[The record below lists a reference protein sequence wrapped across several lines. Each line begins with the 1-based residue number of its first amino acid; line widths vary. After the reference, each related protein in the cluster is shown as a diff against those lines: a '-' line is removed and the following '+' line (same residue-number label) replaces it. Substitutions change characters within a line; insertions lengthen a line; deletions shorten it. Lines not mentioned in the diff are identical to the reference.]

1 MTNDRRGDAAG
12 LARELAAQLA
22 ALSTPE
28 PNSPAGSRPRP
39 RAGASGAPS
48 LAGPRAILEN
58 ASRFVQPALPAD
70 ARFRSMKELALR
82 ALRIVTR
89 DQGVFN
95 SAVHEA
101 LRTSLL
107 EIEAAFVDL
116 SAEHAARHRE
126 LGEEVEAKHRSL
138 KEAAD
143 ATHRDLREEVES
155 EKRGLRAAAEAQRTR
170 LEEVRQALLS
180 ALDERDEELRA
191 AFADET
197 KSAVGRE
204 AGARESLGHELFE
217 SQKRLDV
224 LERRSDSA
232 GTRIEESSSRLSVA
246 EERLEKLRLDLG
258 RATEEVR
265 GARLE
270 WTTLR
275 TELRSGGGL
284 AAPGE
289 REAAGE
295 PETRAAADPLS
306 AGLYADFERTFR
318 GAEDEIRARQ
328 EGDVSLFIGA
338 KHPVVDLGCGRG
350 EFLEALSARGLAGRG
365 CDTNPV
371 MVARCREKGLA
382 VDDADLFSWLR
393 AQPEGSLGG
402 VTAYQVVEHLPADAL
417 LPLVELAVSRLATG
431 GRLLLE
437 TVNAESVYAMKW
449 FWMDLTHVRPVPGP
463 SLGRLMEACGLREVT
478 IAYRSPVP
486 REVTGGGTEASDPLV
501 AALAGLVFAP
511 QDVAVTG
518 VK

>member
-1 MTNDRRGDAAG
+1 MTNDRRADAAG

-28 PNSPAGSRPRP
+28 PNSPAGSRQRP
-39 RAGASGAPS
+39 RTGASGTPN

-70 ARFRSMKELALR
+70 ARFRGVKELALR

-101 LRTSLL
+101 LRTSLI
-107 EIEAAFVDL
+107 EIEAAL
-116 SAEHAARHRE
+116 SGLAAEQQARHRE
-126 LGEEVEAKHRSL
+126 LGEEVEARQRGLKEEVEAQHRGLQGQVDRSL
-138 KEAAD
+138 KTEADAQRAWLEAA
-143 ATHRDLREEVES
+143 
-155 EKRGLRAAAEAQRTR
+155 
-170 LEEVRQALLS
+170 RQALVS
-180 ALDERDEELRA
+180 ALDDRGDELRA
-191 AFADET
+191 VFAEEA
-197 KSAVGRE
+197 KLVAGAVERE
-204 AGARESLGHELFE
+204 AGARATLGLELLG
-217 SQKRLDV
+217 SQKRLDL
-224 LERRSDSA
+224 LENRSDSA
-232 GTRIEESSSRLSVA
+232 GGRLDEASSRLSAA
-246 EERLEKLRLDLG
+246 EDRLEKLRLDLSH
-258 RATEEVR
+258 ATEELR

-275 TELRSGGGL
+275 TELRSGSGL
-284 AAPGE
+284 AAPAE
-289 REAAGE
+289 REAAFA
-295 PETRAAADPLS
+295 PETRSAADPLS

-328 EGDVSLFIGA
+328 EGDVSLFLGTE
-338 KHPVVDLGCGRG
+338 HPIADLGCGRG
-350 EFLEALSARGLAGRG
+350 EFLEALVARGLAGRG

-402 VTAYQVVEHLPADAL
+402 ITAYQVVEHLPADSL
-417 LPLVELAVSRLATG
+417 LPLVELAVSRLVTG

-478 IAYRSPVP
+478 TAYRSPVP

-501 AALAGLVFAP
+501 AALARLVFAP

>member
-1 MTNDRRGDAAG
+1 MTNDRRGEAAG

-22 ALSTPE
+22 ALATPE
-28 PNSPAGSRPRP
+28 PNSPAGSRQRP
-39 RAGASGAPS
+39 RAGAGGSAS

-58 ASRFVQPALPAD
+58 ASRFVQPSLPAD

-116 SAEHAARHRE
+116 ASEQRAKHRE
-126 LGEEVEAKHRSL
+126 LGEEVEAKHRGL
-138 KEAAD
+138 KDE
-143 ATHRDLREEVES
+143 
-155 EKRGLRAAAEAQRTR
+155 AEAQRAR
-170 LEEVRQALLS
+170 LEEVRLALLS
-180 ALDERDEELRA
+180 ALDERDDELRA
-191 AFADET
+191 NLAEET
-197 KSAVGRE
+197 KRADGAVERE
-204 AGARESLGHELFE
+204 ASARELLSVDLLG
-217 SQKRLDV
+217 SQKRLDL
-224 LERRSDSA
+224 LESRSDSA
-232 GTRIEESSSRLSVA
+232 GGRLDEASSRLSAA
-246 EERLEKLRLDLG
+246 EERLERLRLDLSK
-258 RATEEVR
+258 ATEELR

-275 TELRSGGGL
+275 AELRSGSGL
-284 AAPGE
+284 AAPAE
-289 REAAGE
+289 REEMFA
-295 PETRAAADPLS
+295 PETRSAADPLS

-328 EGDVSLFIGA
+328 EGDVSLFLGA
-338 KHPVVDLGCGRG
+338 RHPIVDLGCGRG
-350 EFLEALSARGLAGRG
+350 EFLEALAARGLVGRG

-371 MVARCREKGLA
+371 MVARCRQKGLA
-382 VDDADLFSWLR
+382 VDETDLFSWLR

-402 VTAYQVVEHLPADAL
+402 VAAYQVVEHLPADAL

-486 REVTGGGTEASDPLV
+486 REVTGGGTEPSDPLV
-501 AALAGLVFAP
+501 AALARLVFAP

>member
-22 ALSTPE
+22 ALATPE
-28 PNSPAGSRPRP
+28 PNSPASPRPRP
-39 RAGASGAPS
+39 RAGAGGAPS
-48 LAGPRAILEN
+48 LAGPRTILEN
-58 ASRFVQPALPAD
+58 ASRFVQPSLPAD
-70 ARFRSMKELALR
+70 ARFRSLKELALR

-107 EIEAAFVDL
+107 EIESTFVDL
-116 SAEHAARHRE
+116 SSEHRARYRE
-126 LGEEVEAKHRSL
+126 LGDEVEAKHRDL
-138 KEAAD
+138 KDE
-143 ATHRDLREEVES
+143 
-155 EKRGLRAAAEAQRTR
+155 AEAQRAR
-170 LEEVRQALLS
+170 LEEVRLALLS
-180 ALDERDEELRA
+180 ALDERDDELRA
-191 AFADET
+191 TLAEEARRLDGAVEHEASARGRLGADL
-197 KSAVGRE
+197 
-204 AGARESLGHELFE
+204 LG
-217 SQKRLDV
+217 SQKRLDL
-224 LERRSDSA
+224 LESRSDSA
-232 GTRIEESSSRLSVA
+232 GTRLEESSTRLSSA
-246 EERLEKLRLDLG
+246 EERLETLRLDLG
-258 RATEEVR
+258 RATEELR

-275 TELRSGGGL
+275 TELRSGGSL
-284 AAPGE
+284 AAPADRG
-289 REAAGE
+289 APGA
-295 PETRAAADPLS
+295 PETRSAADPLS

-328 EGDVSLFIGA
+328 EGDVSLFLGA
-338 KHPVVDLGCGRG
+338 KQPIADLGCGRG
-350 EFLEALSARGLAGRG
+350 EFLEALAARGLAGRG

-382 VDDADLFSWLR
+382 VDEADLFSWLR
-393 AQPEGSLGG
+393 EQPEGSLGG

-417 LPLVELAVSRLATG
+417 LPMVELAVSRLAPG

-501 AALAGLVFAP
+501 AALARLVFAP

>member
-22 ALSTPE
+22 ALATPE
-28 PNSPAGSRPRP
+28 PNSSAGSRQRP
-39 RAGASGAPS
+39 RAGAGGAAS

-58 ASRFVQPALPAD
+58 ASRFVQPSLPAD
-70 ARFRSMKELALR
+70 ARFRSMKALALR

-107 EIEAAFVDL
+107 EIEAAL
-116 SAEHAARHRE
+116 GGLAAEQQTRHRE
-126 LGEEVEAKHRSL
+126 LGEEVEVRHRGLREELEANDRSL
-138 KEAAD
+138 KE
-143 ATHRDLREEVES
+143 E
-155 EKRGLRAAAEAQRTR
+155 AAAQRAR
-170 LEEVRQALLS
+170 LEEVRAAFLA
-180 ALDERDEELRA
+180 ALDDRDEELRTA
-191 AFADET
+191 IAEEA
-197 KSAVGRE
+197 KQVSGAVERE
-204 AGARESLGHELFE
+204 ADARESLGHELLD
-217 SQKRLDV
+217 SQKRLDL
-224 LERRSDSA
+224 LESRSDSA
-232 GTRIEESSSRLSVA
+232 GSRIEESSSRLSAA
-246 EERLEKLRLDLG
+246 EERLEKLRFDLG
-258 RATEEVR
+258 LATEELR

-275 TELRSGGGL
+275 TELRSGGSL
-284 AAPGE
+284 AAPGD
-289 REAAGE
+289 REGPGA
-295 PETRAAADPLS
+295 PETRSAADPLS

-328 EGDVSLFIGA
+328 EGDVSLFLGA
-338 KHPVVDLGCGRG
+338 RHPIADLGCGRG
-350 EFLEALSARGLAGRG
+350 EFLEALAARGLAARG

-371 MVARCREKGLA
+371 MVARCREKRLA

-402 VTAYQVVEHLPADAL
+402 VTAYQVVEHLPADSL

-486 REVTGGGTEASDPLV
+486 REVTGGTLDASDAIV
-501 AALAGLVFAP
+501 AALARLVFAP

>member
-1 MTNDRRGDAAG
+1 MTNDRRDDAAG

-28 PNSPAGSRPRP
+28 PHPPAGSRPRP
-39 RAGASGAPS
+39 RAGTTGAPS

-58 ASRFVQPALPAD
+58 ASRFVQPSLPAD
-70 ARFRSMKELALR
+70 ARFRSLKELALR

-107 EIEAAFVDL
+107 EIESALAGLAA
-116 SAEHAARHRE
+116 EQQARHRE
-126 LGEEVEAKHRSL
+126 LGEDVEAKNRDLKAEVESQHRGLKENVDRSL
-138 KEAAD
+138 KE
-143 ATHRDLREEVES
+143 E
-155 EKRGLRAAAEAQRTR
+155 AEAQRTW
-170 LEEVRQALLS
+170 LEEMRQALLS
-180 ALDERDEELRA
+180 ALDHRDDDLRA
-191 AFADET
+191 AFAEET
-197 KSAVGRE
+197 EKAVGRE
-204 AGARESLGHELFE
+204 AGARESLGQELLG
-217 SQKRLDV
+217 SQRRLDL
-224 LERRSDSA
+224 LEGRSDAA
-232 GTRIEESSSRLSVA
+232 GGRLDEASSRLSAA
-246 EERLEKLRLDLG
+246 EGRLEKLRLDLSH
-258 RATEEVR
+258 ATEELR

-275 TELRSGGGL
+275 ADLRSGSGL
-284 AAPGE
+284 AAPVERGE
-289 REAAGE
+289 GGGGG
-295 PETRAAADPLS
+295 PEGGAAADPLS

-318 GAEDEIRARQ
+318 GAEDDIRARQ
-328 EGDVSLFIGA
+328 EGDVSLFLGA
-338 KHPVVDLGCGRG
+338 RHPIADLGCGRG
-350 EFLEALSARGLAGRG
+350 EFLEAVAARGLAGRG

-371 MVARCREKGLA
+371 MVARCRQKGLA
-382 VDDADLFSWLR
+382 VDEADLFSWLR

-402 VTAYQVVEHLPADAL
+402 ITAYQVVEHLPADSL
-417 LPLVELAVSRLATG
+417 LLLVELAVSRLAPG
-431 GRLLLE
+431 GRILLE

-463 SLGRLMEACGLREVT
+463 SLGRLMEACGLRAVT

-486 REVTGGGTEASDPLV
+486 REETGGGAEPSDPLV
-501 AALAGLVFAP
+501 AALARLVFAP

>member
-1 MTNDRRGDAAG
+1 MTNDRRDDAAG

-28 PNSPAGSRPRP
+28 PNSPAGSRQRP
-39 RAGASGAPS
+39 RAGASGIPS

-107 EIEAAFVDL
+107 EIEAAL
-116 SAEHAARHRE
+116 AGLAAEQQARHRE
-126 LGEEVEAKHRSL
+126 LGEEVEVRHRGLKEEVDRSL
-138 KEAAD
+138 
-143 ATHRDLREEVES
+143 HEET
-155 EKRGLRAAAEAQRTR
+155 EAQRTR

-180 ALDERDEELRA
+180 ALDDRDEELRTA
-191 AFADET
+191 IADEA
-197 KSAVGRE
+197 KQISGAVERE
-204 AGARESLGHELFE
+204 ADARESLGHELLD
-217 SQKRLDV
+217 SQKRLDL
-224 LERRSDSA
+224 LESRSDSA
-232 GTRIEESSSRLSVA
+232 GTRIEESSSRLSAA
-246 EERLEKLRLDLG
+246 EEHLEKLRLDVG
-258 RATEEVR
+258 RATEELR

-275 TELRSGGGL
+275 TELRSGSGL
-284 AAPGE
+284 AAPAE
-289 REAAGE
+289 REATYA
-295 PETRAAADPLS
+295 PETRSAADPLS

-318 GAEDEIRARQ
+318 GAEDDIRARQ
-328 EGDVSLFIGA
+328 EGDVSLFLGA
-338 KHPVVDLGCGRG
+338 RHPIADLGCGRG
-350 EFLEALSARGLAGRG
+350 EFLEALAARGLEGRG

-382 VDDADLFSWLR
+382 VDETDLFSWLR

-402 VTAYQVVEHLPADAL
+402 ITAYQVVEHLPADSL
-417 LPLVELAVSRLATG
+417 LLLVELAVSRLATG
-431 GRLLLE
+431 GRLLVE

-478 IAYRSPVP
+478 TAYRSPVP
-486 REVTGGGTEASDPLV
+486 REETGGGAEPSDPLV
-501 AALAGLVFAP
+501 AALARLVFAP

>member
-22 ALSTPE
+22 ALATPG
-28 PNSPAGSRPRP
+28 PNAPTGSPGKP
-39 RAGASGAPS
+39 RAGRGRGPS
-48 LAGPRAILEN
+48 LAGPRATLEN
-58 ASRFVQPALPAD
+58 ASRFVQPVLPAD
-70 ARFRSMKELALR
+70 APFRSLKALVLR

-101 LRTSLL
+101 LRTALL
-107 EIEAAFVDL
+107 ETEAALGDLAAAQQAAKDELRGEVD
-116 SAEHAARHRE
+116 AAREEAGRRADAVRAALDRSEATLLDRTAKVAGAVDREAAARDALGRE
-126 LGEEVEAKHRSL
+126 LLGSQKRIDLLEERS
-138 KEAAD
+138 EAAG
-143 ATHRDLREEVES
+143 S
-155 EKRGLRAAAEAQRTR
+155 R
-170 LEEVRQALLS
+170 LEEAS
-180 ALDERDEELRA
+180 ARLAGAEARLERLQGDLLRA
-191 AFADET
+191 SED
-197 KSAVGRE
+197 
-204 AGARESLGHELFE
+204 
-217 SQKRLDV
+217 
-224 LERRSDSA
+224 
-232 GTRIEESSSRLSVA
+232 
-246 EERLEKLRLDLG
+246 LR
-258 RATEEVR
+258 A
-265 GARLE
+265 ARLE

-284 AAPGE
+284 AAP
-289 REAAGE
+289 ADVAGVGV
-295 PETRAAADPLS
+295 PETRSAADPLS
-306 AGLYADFERTFR
+306 AGLYADFERAFR

-328 EGDVSLFIGA
+328 EGDVALFVGSRG
-338 KHPVVDLGCGRG
+338 PVADLGCGRG
-350 EFLEALSARGLAGRG
+350 EFLEALAARGLAGRG

-382 VDDADLFSWLR
+382 VDEADLFSWLR

-417 LPLVELAVSRLATG
+417 LPLVELAVSRLAPG

-449 FWMDLTHVRPVPGP
+449 FWMDLTHVRPVPAP

-478 IAYRSPVP
+478 TAYRSPVP
-486 REVTGGGTEASDPLV
+486 REVSGGGTEPADPMV
-501 AALAGLVFAP
+501 AALARLVFAP

>member
-22 ALSTPE
+22 ALATPE
-28 PNSPAGSRPRP
+28 PSSPAGSRQRP
-39 RAGASGAPS
+39 RAGASGTPS

-58 ASRFVQPALPAD
+58 ASRFVQPSLPAD

-107 EIEAAFVDL
+107 EIEAAFVDVA
-116 SAEHAARHRE
+116 SEHRAKHRE
-126 LGEEVEAKHRSL
+126 LDEEVEAKHRGL
-138 KEAAD
+138 KAE
-143 ATHRDLREEVES
+143 
-155 EKRGLRAAAEAQRTR
+155 AEAQQAR
-170 LEEVRQALLS
+170 LEEVRLALLS
-180 ALDERDEELRA
+180 ALDERDDELRA
-191 AFADET
+191 DLAEETRRADG
-197 KSAVGRE
+197 AVERE
-204 AGARESLGHELFE
+204 ASARERLSADLLG
-217 SQKRLDV
+217 SQTRLDL

-232 GTRIEESSSRLSVA
+232 GGRLDEASSRLSAA
-246 EERLEKLRLDLG
+246 EERLERLRLDLSK
-258 RATEEVR
+258 ATEELR

-275 TELRSGGGL
+275 AELRSGSGL
-284 AAPGE
+284 AAPAE
-289 REAAGE
+289 REETFA
-295 PETRAAADPLS
+295 PETRSAADPLS

-318 GAEDEIRARQ
+318 GAEDEIRTRQ
-328 EGDVSLFIGA
+328 EGDVSLFLGA
-338 KHPVVDLGCGRG
+338 RHPIADLGCGRG
-350 EFLEALSARGLAGRG
+350 EFLEAVAARGLVGRG

-371 MVARCREKGLA
+371 MVARCRQKGLA
-382 VDDADLFSWLR
+382 VDETDLFSWLR

-486 REVTGGGTEASDPLV
+486 REVTGGGTEPSDPLV
-501 AALAGLVFAP
+501 AALARLVFAP

>member
-1 MTNDRRGDAAG
+1 MTKDRRDDAAG

-22 ALSTPE
+22 ALATPE
-28 PNSPAGSRPRP
+28 PNSIAGSRPRP
-39 RAGASGAPS
+39 RAGAGGAPS

-70 ARFRSMKELALR
+70 ARFRSVKELALR

-107 EIEAAFVDL
+107 EVEAAL
-116 SAEHAARHRE
+116 AGLAAEQQETHRALGEEIEARHRGIRDE
-126 LGEEVEAKHRSL
+126 FEANQR
-138 KEAAD
+138 
-143 ATHRDLREEVES
+143 RLRQE
-155 EKRGLRAAAEAQRTR
+155 AEAQRAW
-170 LEEVRQALLS
+170 LEDAREALLAS
-180 ALDERDEELRA
+180 LADQSGELRDSIA
-191 AFADET
+191 GL
-197 KSAVGRE
+197 SGAVERE
-204 AGARESLGHELFE
+204 AGARESIGRELLG
-217 SQKRLDV
+217 SQKRLDL
-224 LERRSDSA
+224 LEARSDTA
-232 GTRIEESSSRLSVA
+232 GGRLDEAASRMSVA
-246 EERLEKLRLDLG
+246 EERLERLRLDLSH
-258 RATEEVR
+258 ASEELR

-275 TELRSGGGL
+275 TELRSGGGH
-284 AAPGE
+284 AAPAEPGSVS
-289 REAAGE
+289 A
-295 PETRAAADPLS
+295 PETRSAADPLS

-328 EGDVSLFIGA
+328 EGDVSLFLGT

-350 EFLEALSARGLAGRG
+350 EFLEALAARGLAARG

-371 MVARCREKGLA
+371 MVARCRQKGLA
-382 VDDADLFSWLR
+382 VDEADLFGWLR

-402 VTAYQVVEHLPADAL
+402 ITAYQVVEHLPADAL

-478 IAYRSPVP
+478 IALRSPVP
-486 REVTGGGTEASDPLV
+486 REVTGGTLDASDPLV
-501 AALAGLVFAP
+501 AALARLVFAP

-518 VK
+518 VR

>member
-1 MTNDRRGDAAG
+1 MTKDRRDDAAG

-22 ALSTPE
+22 ALATPE
-28 PNSPAGSRPRP
+28 PSSPSSRPRP
-39 RAGASGAPS
+39 RAAASGAPS

-58 ASRFVQPALPAD
+58 ASRFVQPSLPAD
-70 ARFRSMKELALR
+70 APFRKVKALALR

-101 LRTSLL
+101 LRTALL
-107 EIEAAFVDL
+107 ETEAALADL
-116 SAEHAARHRE
+116 AAEQRARHRE
-126 LGEEVEAKHRSL
+126 LGEEV
-138 KEAAD
+138 AARQ
-143 ATHRDLREEVES
+143 HGLREELDANERRLG
-155 EKRGLRAAAEAQRTR
+155 EEAAAQRVR
-170 LEEVRQALLS
+170 LEETREALFS
-180 ALDERDEELRA
+180 ALADR
-191 AFADET
+191 ADELQA
-197 KSAVGRE
+197 SVAGLAGAVERE
-204 AGARESLGHELFE
+204 AGARESMGHELLG
-217 SQKRLDV
+217 SQKRIDV
-224 LERRSDSA
+224 LEGRSDAA
-232 GTRIEESSSRLSVA
+232 GGRLDEAASRLSTA
-246 EERLEKLRLDLG
+246 EVRLERLQLDVSH
-258 RATEEVR
+258 AKEELR

-275 TELRSGGGL
+275 TELRSGGGP
-284 AAPGE
+284 AAPADPGAT
-289 REAAGE
+289 RA
-295 PETRAAADPLS
+295 PETRSAADPLS

-328 EGDVSLFIGA
+328 EGDVSLFLGT

-350 EFLEALSARGLAGRG
+350 EFLEALAARGLAARG

-371 MVARCREKGLA
+371 MVARCRQKGLA
-382 VDDADLFSWLR
+382 VDEADLFGWLR

-402 VTAYQVVEHLPADAL
+402 ITAYQVVEHLPADAL
-417 LPLVELAVSRLATG
+417 LPLVELAVSRLSTG

-478 IAYRSPVP
+478 IALRSPVP
-486 REVTGGGTEASDPLV
+486 REVTGGTLDASDPLV
-501 AALAGLVFAP
+501 AALARLVFAP